1 MDGFFVA
8 KLKKFSNVIPTAP
21 TGKGETL
28 SYEPMLFCVT
38 VVLLLNMKSFSVS
51 VISLEEENT
60 DAAEAPDVAGSPE
73 QEPSQNNITKKMVP
87 GKTGG
92 LKGKIQANGTAVNKM
107 EKSKGKKDSHS
118 GPKKAKVAKMDGDTV
133 KGAKA
138 KKAPAKTADE
148 TKASKAEKKEGS
160 RFEKKEAKKR
170 KTPTKAKKRLGKN
183 KFKKLKQMLEK
194 QNRE

>member
-1 MDGFFVA
+1 MA

-21 TGKGETL
+21 AGKGNTW
-28 SYEPMLFCVT
+28 SWEPMLSCVT
-38 VVLLLNMKSFSVS
+38 VVSLFNLKLFSVS

-73 QEPSQNNITKKMVP
+73 QKPSQNNITNKIAP
-87 GKTGG
+87 GKSGG
-92 LKGKIQANGTAVNKM
+92 LKGKIQANGTAVKKM
-107 EKSKGKKDSHS
+107 EKSKGKKDPLS
-118 GPKKAKVAKMDGDTV
+118 GPKKAKVAKLDGETV

-138 KKAPAKTADE
+138 KPPAKTADE

-160 RFEKKEAKKR
+160 RFEKKQAKKR
-170 KTPTKAKKRLGKN
+170 NTPTKAKKRLGKN

-194 QNRE
+194 QDGE